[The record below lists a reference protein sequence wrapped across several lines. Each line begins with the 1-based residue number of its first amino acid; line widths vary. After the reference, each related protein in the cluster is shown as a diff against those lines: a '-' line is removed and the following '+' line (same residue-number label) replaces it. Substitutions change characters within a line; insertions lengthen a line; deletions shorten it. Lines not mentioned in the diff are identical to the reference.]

1 MTTLTKWNVVKPALV
16 IAIASAFAQASRA
29 DSITIDNCLREQF
42 TRATRSASWCLQTT
56 FSMRNH
62 RL

>member
-1 MTTLTKWNVVKPALV
+1 MTTLTKWNVMKPALV

-29 DSITIDNCLREQF
+29 DSITFEIASREQF
-42 TRATRSASWCLQTT
+42 TRATRSPWMCLQTP